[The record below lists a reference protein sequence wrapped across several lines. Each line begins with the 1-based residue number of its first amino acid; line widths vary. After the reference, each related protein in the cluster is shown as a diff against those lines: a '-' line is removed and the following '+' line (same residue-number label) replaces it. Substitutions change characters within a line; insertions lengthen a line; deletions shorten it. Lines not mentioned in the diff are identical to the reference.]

1 MPRLIACVAR
11 VCLSLCGETRPIPAT
26 LAAFAT
32 AASTRD
38 TGIGRPCSTK
48 ISLLRNSSGRFASQ
62 LVEQVLQLRVQGDVT
77 VGVQFAQRDVQP
89 VGRTDL
95 HDGVGGQRQVFALAH
110 TGSSEELDGESHE
123 RVVVGAGGLQQLGR
137 RGVVEEPGQGFVG
150 DRHVGGQ
157 HRDFGWRVGDF
168 PFEQSGEEP
177 AQRAEPIL
185 DRVAMQRTAS
195 QGRPLGQ
202 PAFVGLDV

>member
-1 MPRLIACVAR
+1 VVNAR
-11 VCLSLCGETRPIPAT
+11 
-26 LAAFAT
+26 
-32 AASTRD
+32 
-38 TGIGRPCSTK
+38 
-48 ISLLRNSSGRFASQ
+48 
-62 LVEQVLQLRVQGDVT
+62 
-77 VGVQFAQRDVQP
+77 
-89 VGRTDL
+89 
-95 HDGVGGQRQVFALAH
+95 VFALAH

-123 RVVVGAGGLQQLGR
+123 RVVVGAGSLQQLGR

-150 DRHVGGQ
+150 DRHVAGQ

-185 DRVAMQRTAS
+185 DRVPVQRTAP